1 MSRRG
6 QALEDL
12 LFAYLHIGRVRN
24 DTNHANT
31 GSGDNGSLF
40 PDEKDVSVKLVQI
53 QESIR
58 YFIESYD
65 TVLNQIAGK
74 KPVVVRIN
82 ADEVK
87 AAARRIERAEKER
100 AEKENRDGQNTD

>member
-31 GSGDNGSLF
+31 GSGDNVSLF

-82 ADEVK
+82 ADDVK
-87 AAARRIERAEKER
+87 AAARRIERAEKE
-100 AEKENRDGQNTD
+100 KRDGQNTD